1 MTAALPIGR
10 VSQTLRRFRGDL
22 PPPAESQELGRSIKN
37 GRALFCRETLRM
49 TALRLRIGTR
59 ASALARWQ
67 ANWVATQLASSGVQV
82 ELVSITTRGDTDR
95 VGIAGLGA
103 PGVFTKELERAVLD
117 GVVDLAVHSLKDLP
131 TDVVEGLV
139 LAAVPE
145 RDSVRDALISRDRQ
159 LLERLPTGAVIGT
172 GSLRRQA
179 QLLHVRPDFAMRD
192 IRGNIDTR
200 LAKLAAGQYDA
211 LVLAE
216 AGLKRLGLEGQITE
230 ALAGDM
236 MLPAVGQGALAIQAR
251 SGDERALAAV
261 APLDHRPTH
270 QAVAAERALLAALA
284 GGCLAPV
291 GAWARHQAD
300 GQLRLD
306 AVVLSADGRQRIAAT
321 LSASGAAAAR
331 LGSDVA
337 SQLLAQGAAALIQQS
352 RAAR

>member
-1 MTAALPIGR
+1 
-10 VSQTLRRFRGDL
+10 
-22 PPPAESQELGRSIKN
+22 
-37 GRALFCRETLRM
+37 M

-67 ANWVATQLASSGVQV
+67 ANWVAAQLASGGVQV
-82 ELVSITTRGDTDR
+82 ELVPITTRGYTDR
-95 VGIAGLGA
+95 AGIAGLGA
-103 PGVFTKELERAVLD
+103 PGVFTKELEQAVLD

-145 RDSVRDALISRDRQ
+145 RASVRDVLISRDRE

-179 QLLHVRPDFAMRD
+179 QLLHVRPDLSVRD

-211 LVLAE
+211 VVLAE

-230 ALAGDM
+230 ALESDV

-251 SGDERALAAV
+251 SGDELALAAV
-261 APLDHRPTH
+261 APLDHGPTH
-270 QAVAAERALLAALA
+270 EAIAAERALLAALA

-291 GAWARHQAD
+291 GAWARRQAD

-306 AVVLSADGRQRIAAT
+306 AVVLSADGQRRIGAA
-321 LSASGAAAAR
+321 LAAPGAAAAQ
-331 LGSDVA
+331 LGRDVA
-337 SQLLAQGAAALIQQS
+337 SQLLAQGAAALIEQS
-352 RAAR
+352 RGAR